1 VVSWGDDSSQT
12 MPITAIPALIP
23 ALLLAAVLLRVL
35 LFVVK
40 SVYSVFLSPLKD
52 IPGPTLAAVSDL
64 WLTTHLMR
72 FQQTSTI
79 HELFLKYG
87 PVVRVGPQK
96 IAFCN
101 VAAMRE
107 VYSHQKFPKSTM
119 YSSFKMFV
127 ESVFQCR

>member
-1 VVSWGDDSSQT
+1 
-12 MPITAIPALIP
+12 MLITAIL

-35 LFVVK
+35 LLVVK
-40 SVYSVFLSPLKD
+40 SVYSLFLSPLKD

-107 VYSHQKFPKSTM
+107 VYSQQKFPKSEM
-119 YSSFKMFV
+119 YSIFKMFV
-127 ESVFQCR
+127 ESAFQCR